1 MFDSVSGLFHVG
13 CSVFV
18 KLSFRVSD
26 SEADGFAAG
35 GQAEHVRDDVASG
48 LPDPEAPIMRALR
61 FLWVCC
67 VLRLSFSVWVN
78 WRL

>member
-1 MFDSVSGLFHVG
+1 MAAGGHVYEVELFDSVSGLFHVG

-48 LPDPEAPIMRALR
+48 
-61 FLWVCC
+61 FT
-67 VLRLSFSVWVN
+67 
-78 WRL
+78 